1 MAALPPLNL
10 GSITMDT
17 QNIRRTV
24 LVGVDGSESAL
35 RAVRW
40 GAAEALRRQAPLRLV
55 IAFGWPVQH
64 VSGRP
69 GGEGTY
75 RETLLARAREQLAE
89 AGRVAEREG
98 AEIEIERELIVGG
111 AIAVL
116 AAEADRAHLLVIGD
130 RGLTRLEGL
139 LVGSVAIG
147 LAAHAS
153 CPVVVVRGDERE
165 PSETSSL
172 PVLVGVDGSSI
183 SDAAI
188 GFAFEAAAA
197 RKVSLVALHT
207 WSDMVYDPS
216 LLAVE
221 INWDD
226 VEAEERRVLS
236 EQVGSWADKFPDT
249 SVELLVRRDQPAHSL
264 LIQAGQAQLVVVGS
278 HGHGQVMGMVLGSVS
293 NALVHRAPCP
303 VAVVRTETARR
314 RS

>member
-1 MAALPPLNL
+1 
-10 GSITMDT
+10 MDT
-17 QNIRRTV
+17 QNVRRTV

-55 IAFGWPVQH
+55 IAFGWPVQQ

-69 GGEGTY
+69 GGEGSY
-75 RETLLARAREQLAE
+75 REALLTGAREQLVE

-98 AEIEIERELIVGG
+98 AGIEIEREFIVGG
-111 AIAVL
+111 AIEVL
-116 AAEADRAHLLVIGD
+116 AAEAGRAQLLVIGD

-165 PSETSSL
+165 PSETASL
-172 PVLVGVDGSSI
+172 PVLVGVDGASI

-197 RKVSLVALHT
+197 RKVSLALHT

-216 LLAVE
+216 LLAVA

-236 EQVGSWADKFPDT
+236 EQVGSWAAKFPDVP
-249 SVELLVRRDQPAHSL
+249 VELLVRRDQPAHSL
-264 LIQAGQAQLVVVGS
+264 LAQAVRAQLAVVGS

-303 VAVVRTETARR
+303 VAVVRSERAQR